1 MWVGCVCGALVSVSS
16 GLGSVWIDPFQ
27 VAHAHMPCTVQLVY
41 KRLACFRWMV
51 ESVEFVESV
60 KLTWNFR

>member
-1 MWVGCVCGALVSVSS
+1 MWVGCVCGALVSVSA
-16 GLGSVWIDPFQ
+16 GLGSVWIDPLQ
-27 VAHAHMPCTVQLVY
+27 VARAHMPCTVQLVVQE
-41 KRLACFRWMV
+41 RLACFRMV